1 MVSKIPAT
9 PYPYPICI
17 PILTIILHVYCEAQ
31 ARVRQGEARMVKGER
46 PLSLNPCLELIVYL
60 MLMITL
66 NFMFY
71 KMVLVKSK
79 LIKINI

>member
-1 MVSKIPAT
+1 MK
-9 PYPYPICI
+9 
-17 PILTIILHVYCEAQ
+17 L
-31 ARVRQGEARMVKGER
+31 RQGSGKDRQEMVKCER

>member
-1 MVSKIPAT
+1 MACRVGIPNPLAKI
-9 PYPYPICI
+9 
-17 PILTIILHVYCEAQ
+17 YCEAQ
-31 ARVRQGEARMVKGER
+31 ARVRQEEARMVKGER

>member
-1 MVSKIPAT
+1 M
-9 PYPYPICI
+9 C
-17 PILTIILHVYCEAQ
+17 LYCEAQ